1 VGLKAVC
8 EEGIA
13 VAIADEQNA
22 FILWGDEILRF
33 ERVKAPG
40 LSSRKWVRI
49 DQIRTHCGNS
59 AAGAFTQLKTQNF
72 IAPQYRRQRSLGLSD
87 GLDLALTS

>member
-22 FILWGDEILRF
+22 F
-33 ERVKAPG
+33 
-40 LSSRKWVRI
+40 
-49 DQIRTHCGNS
+49 
-59 AAGAFTQLKTQNF
+59 
-72 IAPQYRRQRSLGLSD
+72 RRQRSLGLSD
-87 GLDLALTS
+87 GLDLTLTFIVGFNLKTAVEAGKLTQPFEL